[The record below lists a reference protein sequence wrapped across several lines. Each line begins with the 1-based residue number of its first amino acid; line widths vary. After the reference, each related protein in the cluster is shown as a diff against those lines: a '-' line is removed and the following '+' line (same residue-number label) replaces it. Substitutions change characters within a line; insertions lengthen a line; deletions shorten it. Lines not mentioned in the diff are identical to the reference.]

1 MFFTTE
7 FAVFNVV
14 AAGFLM
20 VSIQLWGSHAVVIST
35 GNHRARSNVRKRVW
49 QTYRAAH
56 TVKTLFSGHLSSLR
70 YGKLRS
76 MQSRSLIHADTLPCL
91 GGSWKCNQ
99 IMFALFPLI
108 WTYAEQAQVFALND
122 CLVSAV
128 VELESPP

>member
-56 TVKTLFSGHLSSLR
+56 TVKYSVFWASAIAEVRQVKEHAVSFSDPCR
-70 YGKLRS
+70 Y
-76 MQSRSLIHADTLPCL
+76 
-91 GGSWKCNQ
+91 
-99 IMFALFPLI
+99 FAMSGWF
-108 WTYAEQAQVFALND
+108 
-122 CLVSAV
+122 
-128 VELESPP
+128 LEM